1 MCLNLCTY
9 QRHFTSSLASTTQ
22 PEHVGLYCRYHPPPH
37 CTPFLI
43 TLSMYFS
50 YWNTKDMICTMTFSA
65 SASLSTSPMPR
76 ARSSASTAG
85 SLTLALPHDNHRRFT

>member
-1 MCLNLCTY
+1 
-9 QRHFTSSLASTTQ
+9 
-22 PEHVGLYCRYHPPPH
+22 
-37 CTPFLI
+37 
-43 TLSMYFS
+43 MYFS

-85 SLTLALPHDNHRRFT
+85 SLTLALPHDQPQEVHIAIRCEALTAIPETRFCACV